1 MTELVYVP
9 RLERVFWGFESLYP
23 HQLKE
28 DMSEY
33 IVIKDLEFEIK
44 LSDDKKTLVVN
55 GPKKK
60 KSQFFN

>member
-1 MTELVYVP
+1 
-9 RLERVFWGFESLYP
+9 
-23 HQLKE
+23 LKE